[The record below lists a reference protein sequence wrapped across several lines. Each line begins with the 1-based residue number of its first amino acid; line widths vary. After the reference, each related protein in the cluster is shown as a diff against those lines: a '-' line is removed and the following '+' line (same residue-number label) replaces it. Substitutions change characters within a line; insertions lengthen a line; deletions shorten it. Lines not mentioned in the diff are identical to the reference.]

1 MPFLVYVVKD
11 GEIPKAP
18 KRQTVRFINEKY
30 YRLNEAADSDSMTE
44 EEKEQHSKNG
54 GLHVDSKWY
63 QEEEYQT
70 VIENAWRKDSGK
82 SYRFTQ
88 EDARRAEAFVD
99 AHGIG
104 NSQDEN
110 ALMRF
115 ANEFLK

>member
-1 MPFLVYVVKD
+1 MKTRKQIFRNFQYLECDAFAEYLEGMAAK
-11 GEIPKAP
+11 GW
-18 KRQTVRFINEKY
+18 RFTGWKLGMIF
-30 YRLNEAADSDSMTE
+30 
-44 EEKEQHSKNG
+44 EKEEPRKRVYAVEVFSKG
-54 GLHVDSKWY
+54 R
-63 QEEEYQT
+63 EEEYQT